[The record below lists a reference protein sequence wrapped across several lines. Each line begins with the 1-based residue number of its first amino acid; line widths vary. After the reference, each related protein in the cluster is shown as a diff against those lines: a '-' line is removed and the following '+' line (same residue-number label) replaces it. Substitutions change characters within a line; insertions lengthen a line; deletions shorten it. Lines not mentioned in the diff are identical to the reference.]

1 MSLGGW
7 RAKGLNWVLVLACAA
22 LLAGCGEK
30 HALERAPEP
39 GDKTVATVDGH
50 TVWSSDV
57 KREAVAQGL
66 IGEGEPLD
74 VSSDL
79 FRQMLD
85 EVVDEKLLAAE
96 ALKRKMDKDPLAQR
110 RLAAARERILGDM
123 LVEGVVDRAVTDQA
137 IQTLYQEQLKRAKL
151 TDEIHARQI
160 VTPTLAD
167 AEMVKKQLA
176 TGASFEALAME
187 RSTDAATRFNGG
199 DLGYFTTDVMP
210 EAYDAALK
218 TAKAG
223 DIIGPF
229 KVDTG
234 FAVVKV
240 EDRRQEQ
247 PISLEQA
254 KPQIVRFLT
263 YDEVRDLLKRL
274 RDQSKVK
281 VLIGSP
287 QDVPGAPTE
296 PASAP
301 PNLPADRLPGEQPET
316 PSSSLAPA
324 SSAPV
329 INLAPSKGGLI
340 KPPLAKTP
348 IAAKPETTKPETT
361 KPKGAKSAA
370 TKPAATRPAAKLSS
384 KSAAKTDANAGA
396 KP

>member
-1 MSLGGW
+1 MSS
-7 RAKGLNWVLVLACAA
+7 RPSDRVRVLRVCAG
-22 LLAGCGEK
+22 LAGCLL
-30 HALERAPEP
+30 ALAACNQKRPSERAPEA
-39 GDKTVATVDGH
+39 GDRAVATVGSQ
-50 TVWSSDV
+50 TVWASDV

-85 EVVDEKLLAAE
+85 EVIDEKLLAAE
-96 ALKRKMDKDPLAQR
+96 ALKRRMDKEPLAQR

-123 LVEGVVDRAVTDQA
+123 LVESVVDRAVTDQA
-137 IQTLYQEQLKRAKL
+137 IQTLYQEQLKRSKL

-160 VTPTLAD
+160 VTPTQAEAD
-167 AEMVKKQLA
+167 MVKKQLA

-187 RSTDAATRFNGG
+187 RSSDAATRFNGG

-210 EAYDAALK
+210 PAYDAALK

-223 DIIGPF
+223 QIIGPF
-229 KVDTG
+229 KVENG

-247 PISLEQA
+247 PIAIEQA
-254 KPQIVRFLT
+254 RPQIVRFLT
-263 YDEVRDLLKRL
+263 YDEVRDLLKKL
-274 RDQSKVK
+274 RDQSKLK
-281 VLIGSP
+281 VLVAPP

-301 PNLPADRLPGEQPET
+301 LGQPSPA
-316 PSSSLAPA
+316 A
-324 SSAPV
+324 
-329 INLAPSKGGLI
+329 
-340 KPPLAKTP
+340 
-348 IAAKPETTKPETT
+348 
-361 KPKGAKSAA
+361 AA
-370 TKPAATRPAAKLSS
+370 TPPAALRQ
-384 KSAAKTDANAGA
+384 GA

>member
-1 MSLGGW
+1 MSF
-7 RAKGLNWVLVLACAA
+7 RPSDRVRVLRVCAA
-22 LLAGCGEK
+22 LAGCLLALAACTEK
-30 HALERAPEP
+30 RPSERAPEA
-39 GDKTVATVDGH
+39 GDRKVATVGAQ
-50 TVWSSDV
+50 TVWASDV

-85 EVVDEKLLAAE
+85 EVIDEKLLAAE
-96 ALKRKMDKDPLAQR
+96 ALKRRMDKDPLAQR

-137 IQTLYQEQLKRAKL
+137 IQTLYQEQLKRSKL

-160 VTPTLAD
+160 VTPTQAEAD
-167 AEMVKKQLA
+167 MVKKQLA

-210 EAYDAALK
+210 PAYDAALK

-223 DIIGPF
+223 QIIGPF
-229 KVDTG
+229 KVENG

-247 PISLEQA
+247 PIAIEQA
-254 KPQIVRFLT
+254 RPQIVRFLT
-263 YDEVRDLLKRL
+263 YDEVRDLLKKL
-274 RDQSKVK
+274 RDQSKLK
-281 VLIGSP
+281 VLVAPP

-301 PNLPADRLPGEQPET
+301 VSQP
-316 PSSSLAPA
+316 APA
-324 SSAPV
+324 AAT
-329 INLAPSKGGLI
+329 APSAA
-340 KPPLAKTP
+340 PL
-348 IAAKPETTKPETT
+348 
-361 KPKGAKSAA
+361 
-370 TKPAATRPAAKLSS
+370 RQ
-384 KSAAKTDANAGA
+384 GA